1 MISEKMQDTLNDQ
14 VNKELY
20 SAYLY
25 LAMQAYF
32 NSLNLKGFAN
42 WMQIQTQEELT
53 HAMKFYDYILERG
66 GKVILTAIDG
76 PPSEWETPLAV
87 FENSYKHE
95 VGVSARINEIV
106 NLAIEE
112 KDHASNT
119 FLQWFV
125 NEQVEEEASA
135 DEVRQKLK
143 LIGDDSSG
151 LFMLDQ
157 ELAKRI
163 FTPPTP

>member
-1 MISEKMQDTLNDQ
+1 MQDTLNEQ
-14 VNKELY
+14 VNKEIY

-42 WMQIQTQEELT
+42 WMHIQTQEELT
-53 HAMKFYDYILERG
+53 HTMKFYDYILERG
-66 GKVILTAIDG
+66 GKVILAVIDG

-95 VGVSARINEIV
+95 VGVSARINELV

-112 KDHASNT
+112 KDHATNT

-135 DEVRQKLK
+135 DEVKQKLK
-143 LIGDDSSG
+143 LIGSDSSG

-163 FTPPTP
+163 FTPPSA